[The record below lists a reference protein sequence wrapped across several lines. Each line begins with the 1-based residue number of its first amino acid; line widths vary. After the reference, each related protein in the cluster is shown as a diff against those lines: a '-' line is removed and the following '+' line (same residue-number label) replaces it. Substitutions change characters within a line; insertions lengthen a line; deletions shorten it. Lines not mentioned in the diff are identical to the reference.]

1 MRRGASDVVSMMGR
15 GDDDVEQ
22 EAASSSG
29 SASGSPETV
38 LNAYLIDIGVPEQD
52 VERLVNSAVAWRM
65 TPGGRPL
72 IDRPAAVEAHTK
84 CEDRDQVPRGQVRRA
99 AGEEWGWLRCSCGR
113 RS

>member
-1 MRRGASDVVSMMGR
+1 MAVLDDDAEGRIGRRVNDGE

-72 IDRPAAVEAHTK
+72 IDR
-84 CEDRDQVPRGQVRRA
+84 RRQSSSH
-99 AGEEWGWLRCSCGR
+99 EM
-113 RS
+113 